1 MRADL
6 IAYISM
12 ICDWQPPV
20 HGRFRLNKDTA
31 VDVKLGRVG
40 YAAAV
45 RNHDGLVMASGI
57 DYGLYLDDIV
67 IVEAEPIHFGI

>member
-20 HGRFRLNKDTA
+20 HGRFKLNTDTA
-31 VDVKLGRVG
+31 VDVKLGKVG

-45 RNHDGLVMASGI
+45 RNHD
-57 DYGLYLDDIV
+57 
-67 IVEAEPIHFGI
+67 